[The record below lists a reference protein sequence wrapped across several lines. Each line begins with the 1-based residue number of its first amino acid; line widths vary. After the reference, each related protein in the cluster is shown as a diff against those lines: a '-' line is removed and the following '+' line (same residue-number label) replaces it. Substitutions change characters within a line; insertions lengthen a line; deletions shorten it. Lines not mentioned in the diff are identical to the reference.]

1 MVQKGADGSC
11 GFPVRKLTG
20 NKTTDAAFQEQSIVS
35 SKSQCPPPPP
45 HPALATHWPNASPDR
60 ARDAELQKGSEEG
73 LRQSSPPSGPRR
85 LSRLDNLDEVV
96 YSLP

>member
-1 MVQKGADGSC
+1 MGRVVFQSESSLEIK
-11 GFPVRKLTG
+11 PPKLLFS
-20 NKTTDAAFQEQSIVS
+20 NRVSFQVKASI
-35 SKSQCPPPPP
+35 QPPPP
-45 HPALATHWPNASPDR
+45 HPALATLWPNASPDR
-60 ARDAELQKGSEEG
+60 ARDAEFQKGSEEG